1 MALPNPNSLADE
13 QDKLAE
19 TRQWSHHVA
28 DFDACKVLSFEL
40 DRPVTRLS
48 RIERLSRVVT
58 IDETIFG
65 APLYRLTARKPYQ
78 PSPEAWL
85 YASSAAGYYAAY
97 DYIIWAI
104 ARDTP
109 ASDRGFMTF
118 HFGQSPGAQ
127 CLVSLSLT
135 AKAYGGSQGSL
146 RVLTETPFREAQ
158 IPIGDVDRAHFV
170 DLIVTITEG
179 QALDVWMIPDAN
191 VQLMTFRAATFGR
204 APPVLNE
211 AAI

>member
-1 MALPNPNSLADE
+1 MQLPDPNLLNAE

-19 TRQWSHHVA
+19 ARRWVHHVA

-48 RIERLSRVVT
+48 RIERLSRLGP
-58 IDETIFG
+58 IADSIFG

-78 PSPEAWL
+78 QSPEAWL

-97 DYIIWAI
+97 DYIVWAV

-109 ASDRGFMTF
+109 AAERGFMTF
-118 HFGQSPGAQ
+118 HFDQSPGGQ
-127 CLVSLSLT
+127 CLFSLSLT
-135 AKAYGGSQGSL
+135 AKAYGGAQGSL
-146 RVLTETPFREAQ
+146 RVLTETPSREAQ
-158 IPIGDVDRAHFV
+158 IPIGDVDRAHVV
-170 DLIVTITEG
+170 DLMVTTTEG

-191 VQLMTFRAATFGR
+191 VQLLTFRAATFGR
-204 APPVLNE
+204 APPVLTE
-211 AAI
+211 ATV